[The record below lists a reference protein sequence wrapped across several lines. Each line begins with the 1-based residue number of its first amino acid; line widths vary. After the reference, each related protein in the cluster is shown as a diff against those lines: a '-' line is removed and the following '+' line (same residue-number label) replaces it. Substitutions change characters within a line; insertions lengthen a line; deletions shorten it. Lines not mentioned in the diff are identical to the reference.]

1 MSNGVQYNIQV
12 VSGNS
17 NTTLQQLSQ
26 GISGVTSQTATLTS
40 ALNRAG
46 TAAFSFNNISQ
57 AFSSFANALDQAAA
71 PGIRLDSSLQDLKA
85 ITGATDDQLKLIKQ
99 SARDS
104 AKAFGVD
111 AADGVESY
119 KLLLSQLSPE
129 LAKTPKELKAMG
141 DNVSILSKQLKG
153 DTVSAAEILTTAMNQ
168 YGVDIKDPIQ
178 ATKTMSS
185 MMNIMSASAKE
196 GSAELP
202 AIKSALENS
211 GMAAKAAN
219 VSFAEL
225 NGAIQ
230 VLDKSGKKG
239 AEGGVA
245 IRNVLAELSQGRFMP
260 QQQQDAL
267 AAYGISVEALGDKS
281 KTFQQRLEMLKPIMN
296 DQALVTKIFGKEN
309 SNAAI
314 ALIQGTDEMGR
325 YTKAI
330 TGTNTAN
337 EMAGIVMGSY
347 EEKMKRTWATVKNW
361 GISFFDAFRPALP
374 AIQMLGAGVQFAS
387 QFGGAMSA
395 VSAIADTKFGQA
407 IGRAATATW
416 GFVKSMAASVW
427 GLIRSAVQFAIT
439 GAMMLGG
446 YVVGLVSATAAQL
459 GLNIAMSMNPFGLIV
474 IGIAA
479 AVGAIVLLV
488 KYWDNIKTAIF
499 SFVKFVWHISPFGF
513 IIDVMEKIFPQFK
526 VKMESLWKWIKDKF
540 EALVGWL
547 KDAFGWIKKL
557 FSSDDAKDA
566 AKDSGSSAA
575 AAYADAM
582 QSAIPG
588 IDMPNAAQKN
598 GAITGTLPGG
608 SKELNDSAS
617 GISSGG
623 ARPTNINITI
633 GKFQDKIEIHSVN
646 VKEGADEL
654 VRIIEERLLGVL
666 NSANAIGAR

>member
-588 IDMPNAAQKN
+588 IDMPNAAQKERCN
-598 GAITGTLPGG
+598 Y
-608 SKELNDSAS
+608 
-617 GISSGG
+617 
-623 ARPTNINITI
+623 RNITRR
-633 GKFQDKIEIHSVN
+633 K
-646 VKEGADEL
+646 
-654 VRIIEERLLGVL
+654 
-666 NSANAIGAR
+666 